1 MKIHDRCNKC
11 IMLMI
16 IGIGSIKAANAQE
29 QKTLLLS
36 EAVQTGI
43 VNYQSIQAKQ
53 NYVRSSAALVEN
65 TKNQYLP
72 NVIGSFQQGYGT
84 INGQFGSYT
93 AYGTSGVSSAGPNYA
108 SQSWNAAFGSVYI
121 INTNWEAFTFG
132 RKKAEVDYA
141 ISQVNRDSADVI
153 QERFVQS
160 VRISGAY
167 LNLLVAQTLIK
178 NAQAN
183 LERANY
189 IRNVV
194 MARTINGLNPG
205 VDSSIVNAE
214 VSNAKLV
221 LYDAINNEQQY
232 SNQLAQLINASTIH
246 YVTDSSFLKDIPKFY
261 TTSQTVDQNPQVKF
275 YQSRVLQSNSLA
287 NFYSKSILPSINIFG
302 VFQSKG
308 SGFKSD
314 YTPVSNEDYTT
325 SYLSGINPTRSNY
338 AAGVSIAW
346 NFLSPLKIKQ
356 RVISQNFISKGLQS
370 EADLISTQLKDQ
382 LYYADQRIGT
392 SLEKFRE
399 APIQYRSAS
408 DAYNQK
414 SVLYKNGLTNI
425 VDLQQALY
433 LVNRAETDQSVAYVN
448 VWQALLQK
456 AAASGDFDLFIKQAR

>member
-1 MKIHDRCNKC
+1 MKLHYRYNKW
-11 IMLMI
+11 ITFLI
-16 IGIGSIKAANAQE
+16 VGIGSFKAAGAQE

-36 EAVQTGI
+36 EAVQIGI
-43 VNYQSIQAKQ
+43 NNYQSIQAKQ

-65 TKNQYLP
+65 TRNQYLP

-84 INGQFGSYT
+84 INGQFGAYT
-93 AYGTSGVSSAGPNYA
+93 AYGAAGVSSSGPSYS

-132 RKKAEVDYA
+132 RKQAEINYA
-141 ISQVNRDSADVI
+141 VSQVNRDSADLV
-153 QERFVQS
+153 QEKFVQS
-160 VRISGAY
+160 VKVSGAY

-221 LYDAINNEQQY
+221 LFDAIDNEQQY

-246 YVTDSSFLKDIPKFY
+246 YVTDSTFLQVIPKVFN
-261 TTSQTVDQNPQVKF
+261 TTLTVDQNPQVKF
-275 YQSRVLQSNSLA
+275 YQSRVDQSNSLA
-287 NFYSKSILPSINIFG
+287 DYYSKSILPSINLFG

-308 SGFKSD
+308 SGFKND
-314 YTPVSNEDYTT
+314 YTPANEDYTT
-325 SYLSGINPTRSNY
+325 SYLSGINPTRTNY

-356 RVISQNFISKGLQS
+356 RVISQKFISKGLQN
-370 EADLISTQLKDQ
+370 EYDLISTQLKDQ
-382 LYYADQRIGT
+382 LYYSDQRIET

-399 APIQYRSAS
+399 APIQYKAAS
-408 DAYNQK
+408 DAYIQK

-456 AAASGDFDLFIKQAR
+456 AAASGDFDLFIKQVR

>member
-1 MKIHDRCNKC
+1 MA
-11 IMLMI
+11 LALLGFA
-16 IGIGSIKAANAQE
+16 GIKPANAQE

-43 VNYQSIQAKQ
+43 NNYQSIQAKQ
-53 NYVRSSAALVEN
+53 NYVRASAALVEN

-84 INGQFGSYT
+84 VNGQFG
-93 AYGTSGVSSAGPNYA
+93 AYSPYGAAGVSSAGPTYA

-132 RKKAEVDYA
+132 RKQAEINYA
-141 ISQVNRDSADVI
+141 ISQVRKDSADVEQEKFI
-153 QERFVQS
+153 QTVK
-160 VRISGAY
+160 ISGAY

-183 LERANY
+183 LDRANY
-189 IRNVV
+189 VRDVV

-205 VDSSIVNAE
+205 VDSSLANAE

-232 SNQLAQLINASTIH
+232 NNQLAQLINASTIH
-246 YVTDSSFLKDIPKFY
+246 YITDSIFLQNIPKVFN
-261 TTSQTVDQNPQVKF
+261 TSMTVDQNPQVKF
-275 YQSRVLQSNSLA
+275 YQTRVAQSKSLA
-287 NFYSKSILPSINIFG
+287 DYYSKSILPSINLFG
-302 VFQSKG
+302 IFQSKG

-314 YTPVSNEDYTT
+314 YTPANPDYTS
-325 SYLSGINPTRSNY
+325 SYLSGINPTRTNY

-346 NFLSPLKIKQ
+346 NFLSPTKIKQ
-356 RVISQNFISKGLQS
+356 RVISQKFISSGLQN
-370 EADLISTQLKDQ
+370 EYDLISTQLKDQ
-382 LYYADQRIGT
+382 LYYSDQSIAN
-392 SLEKFRE
+392 SLAKFRE
-399 APIQYRSAS
+399 APVQYKSAE
-408 DAYNQK
+408 DAYIQK

-433 LVNRAETDQSVAYVN
+433 LVNRAETAQSVAYVN

>member
-1 MKIHDRCNKC
+1 MKIHYRSNKWMALILIC
-11 IMLMI
+11 ISSVKI
-16 IGIGSIKAANAQE
+16 AAAQE

-36 EAVQTGI
+36 EAVQTG
-43 VNYQSIQAKQ
+43 VDNYQSIQAKQ
-53 NYVRSSAALVEN
+53 NYLRSSAALIEN

-72 NVIGSFQQGYGT
+72 NVLGSLQHSFGT
-84 INGQFGSYT
+84 INGSFGPFS
-93 AYGTSGVSSAGPNYA
+93 AYGAAGVGSSGPAYQ

-132 RKKAEVDYA
+132 RKKAEVNYA
-141 ISQVNRDSADVI
+141 VSVFNQDSADVQ
-153 QERFVQS
+153 QEKFVQS

-183 LERANY
+183 LDRANY
-189 IRNVV
+189 VRDVV

-232 SNQLAQLINASTIH
+232 NNQLAQLINASTIH
-246 YVTDSSFLKDIPKFY
+246 YITDSTFLKNIPQVF
-261 TTSQTVDQNPQVKF
+261 TTQMTVDQNPQVKF
-275 YQSRVLQSNSLA
+275 YQTRVEQSKSLSNYYA
-287 NFYSKSILPSINIFG
+287 KSILPSLNLFG

-308 SGFKSD
+308 SGFKND
-314 YTPVSNEDYTT
+314 YSPVTTDYTT
-325 SYLSGINPTRSNY
+325 SYLSGINPTRTNY
-338 AAGVSIAW
+338 VAGVSIAW

-356 RVISQNFISKGLQS
+356 RVISQNFISKGLQN
-370 EADLISTQLKDQ
+370 EYDLINTQLKDQ
-382 LYYADQRIGT
+382 LYYSNQQIEN
-392 SLEKFRE
+392 SLNKFHE
-399 APIQYRSAS
+399 APIQYKSAE
-408 DAYNQK
+408 DAYVQK